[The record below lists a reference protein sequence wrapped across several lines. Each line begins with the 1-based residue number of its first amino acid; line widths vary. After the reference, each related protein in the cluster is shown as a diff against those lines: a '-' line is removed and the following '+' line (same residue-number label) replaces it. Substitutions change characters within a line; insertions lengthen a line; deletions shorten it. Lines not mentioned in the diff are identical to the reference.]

1 MTLAI
6 CGHLKQNKGS
16 GDALPDKEGKNKMG
30 DWTEQ
35 QLLFALHEA
44 QGIGWHTIHSLRERI
59 GMIALH
65 HWLDRSVQH
74 WFDLGLKP
82 SIAERLAAQF
92 RSERLEQRL
101 IVTEQQ
107 EIEWISILD
116 DEYPFLL
123 KETAQPPWIIY
134 GKGDWDILSETSIAM
149 VGTRNPT
156 VYGKKVAGMLAEQ
169 LTQAGFIVVSGLA
182 KGIDAASHEGALKQ
196 GRTVAVMGTPF
207 THIYPPEHRVLA
219 EKIAANGIVISEYP
233 LDTPSHPGLFPRRNR
248 IIAGLTLGT
257 VVVEADDRSGALI
270 TSDSALEASRDVFA
284 VPGPITSPKSKGTFR
299 LLKQGAKPVATAS
312 DIVEE
317 YSGWLTM
324 VPSPYNNET
333 VDSILEEPLTDE
345 EQRMYE
351 LISEQEASFDELL
364 LRSGVPFAELHHIL
378 LSLQLKKRIR
388 EAQGAVYCSVWM

>member
-1 MTLAI
+1 M
-6 CGHLKQNKGS
+6 S
-16 GDALPDKEGKNKMG
+16 

-44 QGIGWHTIHSLRERI
+44 QGIGWHTIRSLRERI

-92 RSERLEQRL
+92 RSERLEHRL
-101 IVTEQQ
+101 IVTERQG
-107 EIEWISILD
+107 IEWITVLD
-116 DEYPFLL
+116 DKYPDLL
-123 KETAQPPWIIY
+123 KETAQPPWVIY

-169 LTQAGFIVVSGLA
+169 LTQAGFIVVSGMA
-182 KGIDAASHEGALKQ
+182 KGIDAASHEGALRR

-207 THIYPPEHRVLA
+207 TRIYPPEHRALA

-257 VVVEADDRSGALI
+257 VVVEADNKSGALI
-270 TSDSALEASRDVFA
+270 TADSALEASRDVFA

-324 VPSPYNNET
+324 VPSTYNNET
-333 VDSILEEPLTDE
+333 VESILAEPLTEE

-388 EAQGAVYCSVWM
+388 EAHGAVYCSVWM